1 MMWGYMG
8 WNGIGYATRIEGKI
22 DADLYVSIMEDEL
35 QQTLEFWGK
44 TTNDIV
50 FQQDNDPKHTCK
62 KAKDWFK
69 NHHMEVLSWPAQSPD
84 LNPIEH
90 LWQHLKKRLNS
101 YSSHPS
107 GILELVERIQAE
119 WKAIPAS
126 VCMDLVESMPRRVEA
141 VIGAKGGYTKY

>member
-1 MMWGYMG
+1 MA
-8 WNGIGYATRIEGKI
+8 WNGIGNLFKI
-22 DADLYVSIMEDEL
+22 DGRMNGDIYVSILDGPL
-35 QQTLEFWGK
+35 QES
-44 TTNDIV
+44 IV
-50 FQQDNDPKHTCK
+50 QLGRNPSQVIFQQDNDPKHTCK